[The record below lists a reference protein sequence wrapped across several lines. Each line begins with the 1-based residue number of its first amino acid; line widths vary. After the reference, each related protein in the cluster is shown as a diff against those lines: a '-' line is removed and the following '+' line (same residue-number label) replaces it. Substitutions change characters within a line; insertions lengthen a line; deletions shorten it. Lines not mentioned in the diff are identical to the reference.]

1 MRILFCNDDF
11 PGHFEALA
19 SMLSA
24 MPEHE
29 VVFASLYGRRD
40 FSLPG
45 VRRAILK
52 PYRKRPSREGDE
64 AVQEWSRAVC
74 AGKFA
79 LSSFQTLA
87 ENGFEPDMILFSSGA
102 GISLFLDRAFP
113 AAFRAAYIDSSL
125 PRRIHPDEPDRNMAV
140 HMVQSSVLFQCH
152 KAYAFSPQHTA
163 AMPGLTGQLVESLTP
178 CVDAEFFRRENAAPF
193 PCEGLDGADEL
204 VSIEVRGSTGIG
216 QGLVAVVAGLL
227 VHRPG
232 CHVLF
237 LCGSELVCQKIRE
250 AFAGLG
256 EAACRIHARE
266 VLKRT
271 DFRDALCASSVYVC
285 PAGQGL
291 TPEKMAAMSCGTPL
305 IAPPCLHAGAD
316 AAMLALPAEPKALF
330 VLLHRLLGDKAAM
343 ERLGA
348 TARRV
353 MLKSCDQNDI
363 LRRHIDDLFAA
374 YGEWKKARPAKGR
387 A

>member
-24 MPEHE
+24 MPEHD

-52 PYRKRPSREGDE
+52 PSRKRPSREGDE
-64 AVQEWSRAVC
+64 AVQEWSRAVS
-74 AGKFA
+74 AGRLA

-87 ENGFEPDMILFSSGA
+87 DNGFEPDMILFSSGA
-102 GISLFLDRAFP
+102 GISLFLERAFP

-125 PRRIHPDEPDRNMAV
+125 PRRIQPDAPDRNMAL

-152 KAYAFSPQHTA
+152 KAYAFSAQHAA

-178 CVDAEFFRRENAAPF
+178 CVDTDFFQRENASPF
-193 PCEGLDGADEL
+193 LCEGMGEDAELIAIEGRGAA
-204 VSIEVRGSTGIG
+204 IG
-216 QGLVAVVAGLL
+216 QGLVSVVAGLL
-227 VHRPG
+227 IHRPK

-237 LCGSELVCQKIRE
+237 LCGSEAVCQKVRE
-250 AFAGLG
+250 TFASLG
-256 EAACRIHARE
+256 ELGQRVHAQE
-266 VLKRT
+266 VLKRA
-271 DFRDALCASSVYVC
+271 DFRNALCASSVYIC
-285 PAGQGL
+285 PTGPGL
-291 TPEKMAAMSCGTPL
+291 TQEKMAAMSCGTVL
-305 IAPPCLHAGAD
+305 IAPPCREAGAD

-330 VLLHRLLGDKAAM
+330 GLLHRLLDDRPAM
-343 ERLGA
+343 ERLGQA
-348 TARRV
+348 ARRI
-353 MLKSCDQNDI
+353 MLASCDQKHV
-363 LRRHIDDLFAA
+363 LRRHIDDLFQV
-374 YGEWKKARPAKGR
+374 YEDWKKARPGGR